1 MKKRFILLGLFA
13 SVFMLAVYVTFQN
26 KNTYPVKAPAI
37 HPEEDR
43 IYFIYSNP
51 FIKESTLLSTSTGE
65 RFNRRTFKVAD
76 VPYIQTKSVASTDI
90 VLLAEHEPFYYT
102 LEKDVIKEH
111 PLSDP
116 FAFWYEGEDVS
127 VKAYNVD
134 KAGNE
139 IHINDRKTKNE
150 YQLTLP
156 SLVTMGASD
165 ENYIYIIQSMSIYVI
180 DRNTEEIIETLSLAS
195 YADKFADS
203 EEFIVASSQHE
214 LTVIEK
220 GTWKTTYIP
229 YPDELEYADTVYYDK
244 ESGTFYVTYE
254 DKEGEANLLEYGKDF
269 SFHTY
274 GLKFPYMDA
283 KFKGNQLYL
292 LPRKSIKRALAGTW
306 VCLIFVLRRSFI
318 SLICLR
324 NRLRYRILLWLIK
337 AIDSESSSKL
347 LASFSFLFKS

>member
-1 MKKRFILLGLFA
+1 MKKKRITFGLLGLMVCIILFA
-13 SVFMLAVYVTFQN
+13 LYIQLHN
-26 KNTYPVKAPAI
+26 KRNIPVKASAI
-37 HPEEDR
+37 HPKEDC
-43 IYFIYSNP
+43 IFFIYSNP

-76 VPYIQTKSVASTDI
+76 VPYIQTKSNASTDI

-102 LEKDVIKEH
+102 LEKDAIKKH

-116 FAFWYEGEDVS
+116 FAFWHEGKDVS

-134 KAGNE
+134 TTGNE
-139 IHINDRKTKNE
+139 IHINDRKTKTE

-156 SLVTMGASD
+156 SLVTMGSSD

-229 YPDELEYADTVYYDK
+229 YPDDLEYADTVYYDK
-244 ESGTFYVTYE
+244 ESGRFYVTYE

-274 GLKFPYMDA
+274 DLKFPYMEG
-283 KFKGNQLYL
+283 KFKGNQLYVVAQEEHKKGIGGYVGVFDIRSKKKL
-292 LPRKSIKRALAGTW
+292 YQFDLPEEQVK
-306 VCLIFVLRRSFI
+306 VQDFVVVD
-318 SLICLR
+318 
-324 NRLRYRILLWLIK
+324 NK
-337 AIDSESSSKL
+337 
-347 LASFSFLFKS
+347 

>member
-1 MKKRFILLGLFA
+1 M
-13 SVFMLAVYVTFQN
+13 
-26 KNTYPVKAPAI
+26 
-37 HPEEDR
+37 
-43 IYFIYSNP
+43 
-51 FIKESTLLSTSTGE
+51 
-65 RFNRRTFKVAD
+65 
-76 VPYIQTKSVASTDI
+76 
-90 VLLAEHEPFYYT
+90 
-102 LEKDVIKEH
+102 IKEH
-111 PLSDP
+111 LLSDP

-134 KAGNE
+134 TAGNE
-139 IHINDRKTKNE
+139 IHINDRKTKKK

-283 KFKGNQLYL
+283 KFKGDQLYIVAQEEHKKGIGGYVGVFDIQSKKML
-292 LPRKSIKRALAGTW
+292 YQFDLPEEQVK
-306 VCLIFVLRRSFI
+306 VQDFVVV
-318 SLICLR
+318 
-324 NRLRYRILLWLIK
+324 
-337 AIDSESSSKL
+337 D
-347 LASFSFLFKS
+347 

>member
-13 SVFMLAVYVTFQN
+13 SVLMLAAYIYSQN
-26 KNTYPVKAPAI
+26 KNTYPVTTSSI

-43 IYFIYSNP
+43 IFFIYSNP
-51 FIKESTLLSTSTGE
+51 LIKESTLLSTSTGE

-76 VPYIQTKSVASTDI
+76 VPYIQTKSYASTDI

-102 LEKDVIKEH
+102 LEKDAIKKH
-111 PLSDP
+111 PLSNP
-116 FAFWYEGEDVS
+116 FSFWYEGKDVS

-134 KAGNE
+134 TTGNE
-139 IHINDRKTKNE
+139 IHINDKKMKKE

-156 SLVTMGASD
+156 SLVTMGSSD

-195 YADKFADS
+195 YADTFADS

-220 GTWKTTYIP
+220 GTWKTKYIS
-229 YPDELEYADTVYYDK
+229 YPDDLEYADTVYYDK
-244 ESGTFYVTYE
+244 ESGSFYVTYE
-254 DKEGEANLLEYGKDF
+254 DKEGETNLLEYGKDF
-269 SFHTY
+269 SFRTY

-283 KFKGNQLYL
+283 KFKGSQLYVVAQEEHKKGIGGYVGVFDIHSKKML
-292 LPRKSIKRALAGTW
+292 YQFDLPEEQVKVQDIVVVDNK
-306 VCLIFVLRRSFI
+306 
-318 SLICLR
+318 
-324 NRLRYRILLWLIK
+324 
-337 AIDSESSSKL
+337 
-347 LASFSFLFKS
+347 